1 MVSEHRAERQAG
13 AHLPVDV
20 HHVPRVLKLS
30 DVVVA
35 EQRILFVRV
44 EQREVLH
51 DDGCN
56 TAQRVTPVLLHTLL
70 LTRESPQSSCTP
82 SSSQE
87 GHPSPPAHL
96 PPHKRV
102 THVLLHTLLTRESPK
117 SCTPSSQESH
127 PSPPAHP
134 PPHNQTERT
143 PEDHAGHLETDLRGR
158 LD

>member
-70 LTRESPQSSCTP
+70 LTR
-82 SSSQE
+82 
-87 GHPSPPAHL
+87 
-96 PPHKRV
+96 V
-102 THVLLHTLLTRESPK
+102 TSVLLHTLLLTRESPNS